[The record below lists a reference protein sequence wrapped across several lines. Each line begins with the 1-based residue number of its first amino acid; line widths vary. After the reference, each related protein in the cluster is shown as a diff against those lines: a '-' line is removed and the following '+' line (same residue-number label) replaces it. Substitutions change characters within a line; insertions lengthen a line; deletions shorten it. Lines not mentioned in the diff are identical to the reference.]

1 MRSIHCPLSFF
12 ILCPDATS
20 ILNIL
25 MNGPLCFI
33 YLFPSSSRQ
42 PAVTPSL
49 TYKSKGGYGI
59 FILLTVKAQTLGM
72 LVVNLREECC
82 VFSAWLRDL
91 YVTDSQGSDPGHA
104 SCKSEG
110 GVLCFFCLGID
121 QPEPKAV
128 HCQAQHHAYS
138 SCASRDHQL
147 NDYQQIKLSIRK

>member
-42 PAVTPSL
+42 PAVKPSL

-72 LVVNLREECC
+72 LVVNLKECCVFSAWLWDLYVTDSPGSDPGMLIVNLREECC
-82 VFSAWLRDL
+82 VFSAWGLTGQSQRQS
-91 YVTDSQGSDPGHA
+91 TDKHNTT
-104 SCKSEG
+104 
-110 GVLCFFCLGID
+110 LFLGI
-121 QPEPKAV
+121 
-128 HCQAQHHAYS
+128 YRS
-138 SCASRDHQL
+138 SVKRSS
-147 NDYQQIKLSIRK
+147 QQIKLPVRK